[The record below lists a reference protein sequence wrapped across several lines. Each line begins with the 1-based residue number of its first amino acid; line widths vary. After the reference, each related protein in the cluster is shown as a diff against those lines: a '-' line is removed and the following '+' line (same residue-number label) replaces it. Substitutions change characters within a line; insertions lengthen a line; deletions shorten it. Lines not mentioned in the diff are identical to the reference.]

1 MGRHFRAIKLAVL
14 WAALMVLPGSG
25 IAYADDTTTTPGWTA
40 TPQVREKPGA
50 RGSNTER
57 YDILRALTREIAF
70 VKTLSVDSPSQ
81 YYQSGA
87 AAGDGPVRHP
97 VIAGPGNLSPGENPT
112 LEDAKQAKGKGRT
125 GE

>member
-1 MGRHFRAIKLAVL
+1 MGRHFRAIKLVVL

-25 IAYADDTTTTPGWTA
+25 IAYAGDTTTTPGWTA
-40 TPQVREKPGA
+40 TPQVPEKPGA
-50 RGSNTER
+50 RGTNTER

-81 YYQSGA
+81 YYQSGT
-87 AAGDGPVRHP
+87 AAGAGPARHP
-97 VIAGPGNLSPGENPT
+97 VIAGPVNLSPRENPT
-112 LEDAKQAKGKGRT
+112 FEDVKQVKGKRGT